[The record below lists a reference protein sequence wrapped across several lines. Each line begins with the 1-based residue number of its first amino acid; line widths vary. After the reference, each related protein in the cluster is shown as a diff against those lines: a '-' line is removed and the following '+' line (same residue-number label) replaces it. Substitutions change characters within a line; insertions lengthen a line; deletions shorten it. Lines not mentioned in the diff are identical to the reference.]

1 LRIKKETK
9 KKKIKSEG
17 GTIKI
22 PFTFYLAP
30 EANAVGSSSYK
41 RKKKKHFFAN
51 NLECMLN
58 ETNQWKNNRFP
69 PPIELGWLRKKGKGF
84 LEESNENLIRRPG
97 ECA

>member
-41 RKKKKHFFAN
+41 RKKN
-51 NLECMLN
+51 
-58 ETNQWKNNRFP
+58 
-69 PPIELGWLRKKGKGF
+69 IF
-84 LEESNENLIRRPG
+84 LPTTLSA
-97 ECA
+97 C

>member
-41 RKKKKHFFAN
+41 RKKKKTFF
-51 NLECMLN
+51 C
-58 ETNQWKNNRFP
+58 QQP
-69 PPIELGWLRKKGKGF
+69 
-84 LEESNENLIRRPG
+84 
-97 ECA
+97 